1 MALVWRK
8 LKLLRKKLMNT
19 FCKRWEKES
28 LWSCKVLDH
37 ESSLKMTQSHEFLH
51 SGWSSIDKCFVSS
64 ATFKNQL
71 LKTKMKTS
79 EFESV
84 YFIIIWKT
92 TQSTLASL
100 KSKTLVSLKAF
111 FSKDTKFQDLAQLQ
125 LIIGQILILELKSIF
140 ILEFIDYTTVMISQE
155 NSLNSIKLNWIH
167 QKHQLKTI
175 SCSQEWCLTWN
186 KFLLISLKLKSIL
199 KLNWKEES
207 QIKSLTGT

>member
-8 LKLLRKKLMNT
+8 LKQLRKKLMNT

-100 KSKTLVSLKAF
+100 KSKTLVSLKEF